1 MTNEVTFIDMFW
13 GTTVYGDKFIPFT
26 KSHLLGVLFVFMGIA
41 LLMQTR
47 PMLNNPVFRRK
58 TEWFLATILTL
69 QQTILY
75 AWYITSGNFTLAE
88 SLPLYSCRLAI
99 IGTVI
104 LLLTRHKKLFDIVY
118 YWGIVG
124 GLIALIT
131 PDTSGFGPPHIM
143 FMQYFFGHGTL
154 IVSILYMMLAY
165 DYYPTKASLKWAYKI
180 TSIYFVGIF
189 FINKL
194 VGGNYSYLNGKPST
208 PTMLDALPPYPYY
221 IVVLLGA
228 MFALFFLA
236 YLPFS
241 HKRGNQTKEAAARFK
256 F

>member
-1 MTNEVTFIDMFW
+1 MTSEATFIDIFW
-13 GTTVYGDKFIPFT
+13 GTTVYGEKFMPFT
-26 KSHLLGVLFVFMGIA
+26 KPHLLGILFVFMGVT
-41 LLMQTR
+41 LLMQAR
-47 PMLNNPVFRRK
+47 PLLDQSGFRKK
-58 TEWFLATILTL
+58 TELFFAATLTL
-69 QQTILY
+69 QQTLLY

-99 IGTVI
+99 IGTVFM
-104 LLLTRHKKLFDIVY
+104 LLTKSKRLFNIVY
-118 YWGIVG
+118 YWGMVG

-143 FMQYFFGHGTL
+143 FVQYFIGHGTL

-165 DYYPTKASLKWAYKI
+165 GYYPTKPSLKRAYKI
-180 TSIYFVGIF
+180 TSIYFVGVF

-194 VGGNYSYLNGKPST
+194 VGGNYSYLNGKPNT

-221 IVVLLGA
+221 VAVLLGA
-228 MFALFFLA
+228 MFILFFIA

-241 HKRGNQTKEAAARFK
+241 HRKADQAHGTTARLK
-256 F
+256 L